1 MAEKDLYNLSKIF
14 YYFREKYYNQAYVSA
29 NEGLKRFVNDGILKF
44 YSALAQLM
52 NARLNESMRELEQL
66 RIKPELSVATLIALI
81 YAHKQHKTQDREAIT
96 EYESKVK
103 ELRKQAD
110 DVALFYAAHT
120 LYITG
125 KPDKATE
132 YIDRATKQNQT
143 NFFASSLKGWILIAT
158 DVPKES
164 KQYFEAAL
172 KLESNFPDAAFGYA
186 KYREIRS
193 NFSQAL
199 EYVNRVLATRSD
211 YLPAVLENMKLQL
224 CMQDWEQCEDVAQRA
239 FRIDSNCVEAHK
251 YHYLYLICKEGNYSD
266 AQQAFTQLLQAL
278 DISEPRGAWQYYEIS
293 QVVARVCGRNPQ
305 ILHHSD
311 TLLQRALEMDS
322 ANTEYLIEAGYQA
335 LMGNKINDAI
345 KFYKTAGKTQA
356 DSIAAVYGIIHCQI
370 LEGKYNDARQQIEF
384 QNEVQ
389 TANTSE
395 LAHLKALLAKNEN
408 VLPADQI
415 VHLFDIAAEQ
425 HFKNL
430 RGLPLGK
437 KYLLCL
443 NPDFILEIIR
453 EYMVNTSSQPIEP
466 GQTLDPCLRKA
477 SGILE
482 QLTRAVPGLLEGL
495 FLLAKVKYLSG
506 EMNEAK
512 ATLRRIID
520 QEATYS
526 DAYILLAQVHTREG
540 NINQAYESLE
550 HGLSYNFDLKTHPLY
565 HLIRAR
571 ILKKEK
577 KYEEAC
583 KLLQSALNLTGIKKR
598 QETETLKTPR
608 SKSDGNTSSI
618 QTSIQDRASVYL
630 ELAEIQLLLNRVH
643 EASILLQEASSEFQ
657 GTSEESRI
665 LLTNVD
671 LALKRGDINQAIETL
686 LQIKS
691 DQAYYVPAREKLA
704 EIYLKHRR
712 DKKLYIKTYKEL
724 VDRDPTPQA
733 LVILGDAYMSIM
745 EPEKA
750 IEVYDAALRQ
760 NNRDVTLMK
769 KIGEAY
775 IKTHAYNKA
784 IKYYEAIVKA
794 EPQSELRI
802 NLADL
807 LSKLNQIEQAQKIL
821 EQLLKEEVP
830 NTNFQHAQQ
839 VTKAYEIIANMLEQ
853 SKQFEETKQY
863 LIKAKDNQKKL
874 LKRLQLEEGDVLK
887 DNQKLYCNIC
897 YRLATM
903 YFDEQNYEAAIKDLK
918 EASAI
923 DDRNLKI
930 QMMLAKAYL
939 NSEQYELCEQICTY
953 MIKTFPN
960 DNSVQIMMANHL
972 LRKNEIEK
980 AIQQYKDIIERNP
993 NNFDPFVQMT
1003 KSLYRA
1009 GRLDEISDILEKTEK
1024 NNLRAYN
1031 DAAFNFAKGLL
1042 SYYLCKPSEALSCFN
1057 KCRRDK
1063 QYGRQAV
1070 YAMVKIV
1077 LNPDNEI
1084 IANEDDW
1091 KRRIHGARS
1100 DEVKTAQATALNLL
1114 QSIGAGSND
1123 IRYKV
1128 LENWCLAYTGEKS
1141 SLEQAAE
1148 NLSQILNDHKDNIG
1162 ALCAI
1167 SECFIGLK
1175 NVQKARQYLKKT
1187 TKITW
1192 NMDDADEL
1200 EQCWLMLAMTY
1211 VQATKYD
1218 EALELCK
1225 KVLHVNKCSTRALE
1239 TLGMMNE
1246 QTGAHNDAAENY
1258 EQAWKYSR
1266 KNQPSIGYKLAFSYL
1281 KSKRLTDAIDIAHF
1295 ILQRY
1300 PDNTRVRK
1308 DILEKARLALK

>member
-1 MAEKDLYNLSKIF
+1 MAEKDLFTLSKVF
-14 YYFREKYYNQAYVSA
+14 YYVRGKYYNQAYITA
-29 NEGLKRFVNDGILKF
+29 NEALKRYVNDGLLKF
-44 YSALAQLM
+44 YSAVAQLM
-52 NARLNESMRELEQL
+52 NGRLNESMRELEQL
-66 RIKPELSVATLIALI
+66 RSRPELTVAALLALI
-81 YAHKQHKTQDREAIT
+81 HAHKQHKNPDREAIS
-96 EYESKVK
+96 EYEVKVK
-103 ELRKQAD
+103 ELRKQVD
-110 DVALFYAAHT
+110 DMALFFAAHT
-120 LYITG
+120 LYIIG
-125 KPDKATE
+125 KPEKATE
-132 YIDRATKQNQT
+132 YIDRATKQN
-143 NFFASSLKGWILIAT
+143 ASNALALSLKGWILIAT
-158 DVPKES
+158 DVAKES

-172 KLESNFPDAAFGYA
+172 KLDGTFPDAAFGYA

-199 EYVNRVLATRSD
+199 EYVNRVLAVRSD

-239 FRIDSNCVEAHK
+239 FRIDSNCVEAHE
-251 YHYLYLICKEGNYSD
+251 YHYLYLVCKEGNYSD
-266 AQQAFTQLLQAL
+266 AQQAFNQLVQAI
-278 DISEPRGAWQYYEIS
+278 DISEPKGAWQYYEMS

-305 ILHHSD
+305 ILQHSHE
-311 TLLQRALEMDS
+311 LLQHALELDPS
-322 ANTEYLIEAGYQA
+322 NTDYLIEGGYQA
-335 LMGNKINDAI
+335 LMADKINDAI
-345 KFYKTAGKTQA
+345 KFYKNAAKTQS
-356 DSIAAVYGIIHCQI
+356 DNLEAVYGVIHCQI
-370 LEGKYNDARQQIEF
+370 LEGKFGEAKQQLEF
-384 QNEVQ
+384 QSETQ
-389 TANTSE
+389 TGNAAE
-395 LAHLKALLAKNEN
+395 LAHLKALLAKHEN
-408 VLPADQI
+408 VLPTDQI
-415 VHLFDIAAEQ
+415 VQLFDTAAEQ

-453 EYMVNTSSQPIEP
+453 EYMNNTSSKPVEP
-466 GQTLDPCLRKA
+466 GQALDSSLRKTSA
-477 SGILE
+477 ILE
-482 QLTRAVPGLLEGL
+482 QLTKAVPGLLEGL
-495 FLLAKVKYLSG
+495 FLLAKVKYLCG
-506 EMNEAK
+506 DTAEAK
-512 ATLRRIID
+512 NVLRRIID

-526 DAYILLAQVHTREG
+526 DAYILLAQVYTREG
-540 NINQAYESLE
+540 NIHSAYDALE
-550 HGLSYNFDLKTHPLY
+550 NGLSYNFELKSHPIY

-571 ILKKEK
+571 ILKKEQ

-583 KLLQSALNLTGIKKR
+583 KLLQSALSLTGMKKR
-598 QETETLKTPR
+598 KEPETARTPR
-608 SKSDGNTSSI
+608 MKSDANASSVQI
-618 QTSIQDRASVYL
+618 STQDRVSVYL

-643 EASILLQEASSEFQ
+643 EASILLQEASAEFQ

-671 LALKRGDINQAIETL
+671 LALKRGDINQAIDTL
-686 LQIKS
+686 MQIKS
-691 DQAYYVPAREKLA
+691 DQSCYVQAREKLA

-724 VDRDPTPQA
+724 VERDPTPQA

-745 EPEKA
+745 EPDKA

-775 IKTHAYNKA
+775 IKTHAYTKA

-807 LSKLNQIEQAQKIL
+807 LSKLNQIELAQRIL
-821 EQLLKEEVP
+821 DQLLKEEVP
-830 NTNFQHAQQ
+830 NSNFQHAQQ
-839 VTKAYEIIANMLEQ
+839 VTKAYEIYANIYEQ
-853 SKQFEETKQY
+853 VKQFEEAKQY

-874 LKRLQLEEGDVLK
+874 LKRIQLEEGELQK
-887 DNQKLYCNIC
+887 ENQKLYCNIC
-897 YRLATM
+897 YRLAMM
-903 YFDEQNYEAAIKDLK
+903 YFDEHNYESAIKDLK

-923 DDRNLKI
+923 DDRNLKV

-939 NSEQYELCEQICTY
+939 NSEQYDLCEQICNY
-953 MIKTFPN
+953 MNKSFPN
-960 DNSVQIMMANHL
+960 DNSVQIMMANYL

-1009 GRLDEISDILEKTEK
+1009 GRIDEISEILEKTEK
-1024 NNLRAYN
+1024 NNLRAFN

-1042 SYYLCKPSEALSCFN
+1042 SYYSCKPSEALSCFN

-1077 LNPDNEI
+1077 LNPDNEV
-1084 IANEDDW
+1084 IASEEDW
-1091 KRRIHGARS
+1091 KRRLHGSRS
-1100 DEVKTAQATALNLL
+1100 DEAKSAQATAFNLL
-1114 QSIGAGSND
+1114 QSMGEASND
-1123 IRYKV
+1123 VRYRV
-1128 LENWCLAYTGEKS
+1128 FENWCLAHTNEKH
-1141 SLEQAAE
+1141 SLQQAAD
-1148 NLSQILNDHKDNIG
+1148 NLIQILNDHKDNIG

-1167 SECFIGLK
+1167 SECYIGLK
-1175 NVQKARQYLKKT
+1175 DVQKARQYLKRTAKM
-1187 TKITW
+1187 TW
-1192 NMDDADEL
+1192 NMDDADEI

-1211 VQATKYD
+1211 VQTAKYD
-1218 EALELCK
+1218 QALELCK
-1225 KVLHVNKCSTRALE
+1225 KVLSVNKCSTRALE
-1239 TLGMMNE
+1239 TLGVMNE
-1246 QTGAHNDAAENY
+1246 QTGANKDAAENY

-1266 KNQPSIGYKLAFSYL
+1266 KNQPTIGYKLALSYL

-1300 PDNTRVRK
+1300 PDHTRVRK